1 MGPWVH
7 GSMGRCRWRWVWVW
21 VCICGPTLAKYIE
34 MALAICFWVF
44 GGGLGLGSGLGLRGE
59 LRLLWLVPFWHFVIA
74 LFGLLSFFVA
84 HCSCCYCH
92 VGNAFGFVFCGLAG
106 VLAKSMP

>member
-1 MGPWVH
+1 
-7 GSMGRCRWRWVWVW
+7 
-21 VCICGPTLAKYIE
+21 

-74 LFGLLSFFVA
+74 LFGLLSFF
-84 HCSCCYCH
+84 CGPLFMLLLPCWQRIWLRFLRP
-92 VGNAFGFVFCGLAG
+92 GRGF
-106 VLAKSMP
+106 S